1 MSISKPIAV
10 ARGYVHY
17 FQLLIG
23 QSEVMRP
30 SPGTQTTKELGGG
43 AGVSSK
49 ENRGDGTLEEEE
61 VGFKQVKIA
70 S

>member
-1 MSISKPIAV
+1 MSIPKPVAV
-10 ARGYVHY
+10 ARGYAQY

-23 QSEVMRP
+23 QSEVMHP
-30 SPGTQTTKELGGG
+30 SPGTQTTKDLGGG
-43 AGVSSK
+43 AGGSSK

-61 VGFKQVKIA
+61 IGFKQVKIA